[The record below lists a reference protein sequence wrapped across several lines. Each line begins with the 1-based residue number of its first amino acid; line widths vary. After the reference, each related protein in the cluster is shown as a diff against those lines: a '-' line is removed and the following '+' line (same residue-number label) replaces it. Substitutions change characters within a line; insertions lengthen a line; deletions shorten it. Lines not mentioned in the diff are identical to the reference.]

1 MITLSIDASTYVGDV
16 AVLDGSRVL
25 EEIGVAM
32 RGADEERLMPAVV
45 ALLARARL
53 GVRDVGR
60 VVCGEG
66 PGSFTSLRIAGAIA
80 KGIAIGVPCP
90 LFALPSMALIIAG
103 SDVGPGRYLVAV
115 DALRDQFYLGLFAVS
130 ATGAIQELERPRL
143 TAACDV
149 AAVADQLD
157 ARLVSPAV
165 LARSITALPRA
176 RGAGRL
182 QDMLVERGP
191 VRLDAWEPAY
201 GRLAEAQVRWESAN
215 GRPLPP
221 A

>member
-16 AVLDGSRVL
+16 AVLDECRVL
-25 EEIGVAM
+25 QEISVAM
-32 RGADEERLMPAVV
+32 RGAHEERLMPAVV
-45 ALLARARL
+45 ALLTRAGL
-53 GVRDVGR
+53 GVREVGR

-90 LFALPSMALIIAG
+90 LFALPSMALIVAG
-103 SDVGPGRYLVAV
+103 LEPRPGRYLVAV
-115 DALRDQFYLGLFAVS
+115 DALRDQCYLGLFGVS
-130 ATGAIQELERPRL
+130 SEGAIRELHAPRI
-143 TAACDV
+143 AATCDV
-149 AAVADQLD
+149 AVVADQLE
-157 ARLVSPAV
+157 AQLVGPAE
-165 LARSITALPRA
+165 LAGSITASPRA

-215 GRPLPP
+215 GRSLPRE
-221 A
+221 